1 MVDDDGAH
9 LSGLH
14 CGRHAWSDADHAAC
28 PTSGHGYGRAVVPG
42 CRTGMAGPCNE
53 SPIMASLALQQMLLQ
68 SWNSKPIAIFPSIP
82 PTWADARFARLR
94 AEGAVLVSAVR
105 ANFTTHWFSLNA
117 TRGGTVSAHSAILDL
132 VGSSREIDVV
142 ASPTEP
148 AGVFDIK
155 MAGGG
160 PPPPLGCSLLK
171 QSSQVRPRRSCWR
184 WQHNRWKQSQAA
196 RTNGA
201 PEFQYRCLPLLLGQ
215 RPAPHCHLHLHR
227 CRRCHRVHRAGA

>member
-155 MAGGG
+155 MAGGHPHRPWAAVFYSKAAG
-160 PPPPLGCSLLK
+160 PPSAELLAMATQPLEAEPGS
-171 QSSQVRPRRSCWR
+171 
-184 WQHNRWKQSQAA
+184 
-196 RTNGA
+196 TNQWGTKV
-201 PEFQYRCLPLLLGQ
+201 PVPLPPLLLGQ
-215 RPAPHCHLHLHR
+215 RPGPHCHLHLHR
-227 CRRCHRVHRAGA
+227 CRRCHHAHRAGA

>member
-1 MVDDDGAH
+1 M
-9 LSGLH
+9 
-14 CGRHAWSDADHAAC
+14 
-28 PTSGHGYGRAVVPG
+28 
-42 CRTGMAGPCNE
+42 
-53 SPIMASLALQQMLLQ
+53 
-68 SWNSKPIAIFPSIP
+68 
-82 PTWADARFARLR
+82 
-94 AEGAVLVSAVR
+94 LVSAVR

-160 PPPPLGCSLLK
+160 PPPPLGCSLLQ

-184 WQHNRWKQSQAA
+184 WKHNRWKQSQAA

-201 PEFQYRCLPLLLGQ
+201 LKFQYRCLPCSWASAQ
-215 RPAPHCHLHLHR
+215 APTATSTCTAAAAATMPTE
-227 CRRCHRVHRAGA
+227 RVHRLWTAALPLALSQRHLAGAQGARHGQPTPCLYTGL